1 MIHTQSTV
9 KVRYAETD
17 KMGLVHHQNYITYF
31 ELSRVDMLD
40 VLGVP
45 YRVLEEKGFFLP
57 VIEVMVRYIQ
67 SNTFDDQLTIHC
79 IMEEMPKVKI
89 KLRYEVYRG
98 DILTNTGY
106 SLHGFIDST
115 GKPTRP
121 PKCLVEAAGKHFQ
134 SST

>member
-1 MIHTQSTV
+1 MIQTQSTI

-17 KMGLVHHQNYITYF
+17 KMGVVHHQNYITYF
-31 ELSRVDMLD
+31 EFARVEMLD
-40 VLGVP
+40 TIGVP
-45 YRVLEEKGFFLP
+45 YRVLEETGFFLP
-57 VIEVMVRYIQ
+57 VIEVNIRYLQ

-89 KLRYEVYRG
+89 KLRYEIYRD
-98 DILTNTGY
+98 DILTTTGH

-121 PKCLVEAAGKHFQ
+121 PKSLTEAVEKYFQ
-134 SST
+134 TAL